1 MKRLLILIPL
11 FYFSCIPI
19 RIAPTIQTDKVMVAS
34 KFKRKLPKKHAFIF
48 EDPKDVNEF
57 YSYINIKYELND
69 QEVGWD
75 IPFEIN
81 ETVYYFSFYEVDIPD
96 KTLNILPILVDSAL
110 EANNNESIFEDSYVS
125 RMGNWFL
132 VITVTDKDNKDCLHP
147 DYIQKEVILEYLR
160 KMRVEYLNTSNYLD
174 ALLKK

>member
-1 MKRLLILIPL
+1 MPKR
-11 FYFSCIPI
+11 FS
-19 RIAPTIQTDKVMVAS
+19 
-34 KFKRKLPKKHAFIF
+34 
-48 EDPKDVNEF
+48 
-57 YSYINIKYELND
+57 Y
-69 QEVGWD
+69 
-75 IPFEIN
+75 